1 VGPEKPSIRQ
11 AQQAACLEACKQLH
25 ENGAFTDMLLP
36 ERGTLGDAGGPVIE
50 EAASEGPIKRR
61 AYREKPATVLGGKWI
76 QEKRRKGEKTIM
88 QLYAVEI
95 VKTRK
100 LRKGTDTEVG
110 EKAGNDMEVDEKELH
125 QEGGAVTGSG
135 EGEGSGVESQMQA
148 QAEDRNGMEIEE
160 AQTGGHAGEIDTV
173 EGGSEGEAEGG
184 DVERDE
190 GGEGQEIVTSFGFL
204 LEQRVEEELLS
215 VETELF
221 VKKDV
226 VTSKRLLHCGEVH
239 LAQSD
244 VSL

>member
-36 ERGTLGDAGGPVIE
+36 ERGALGDAGGPVIDE
-50 EAASEGPIKRR
+50 VASATEGPIKRR
-61 AYREKPATVLGGKWI
+61 AYRERPATVLGGKWI
-76 QEKRRKGEKTIM
+76 HEKRRKGEKTIM

-100 LRKGTDTEVG
+100 ARKGTDSEGG
-110 EKAGNDMEVDEKELH
+110 EKAENGMEVDGK
-125 QEGGAVTGSG
+125 EGGAVTGAG
-135 EGEGSGVESQMQA
+135 EREGSGTESQMQA
-148 QAEDRNGMEIEE
+148 QAEDRSGMEIEE
-160 AQTGGHAGEIDTV
+160 AENGGRAGKIDTV
-173 EGGSEGEAEGG
+173 EGGSEAEGG
-184 DVERDE
+184 DLEGDE
-190 GGEGQEIVTSFGFL
+190 GGGGGQEIVTSFGFL
-204 LEQRVEEELLS
+204 LEQRVEEDLLS

-226 VTSKRLLHCGEVH
+226 VTKTRLLHCGEVH

-244 VSL
+244 VSF